1 MSNARYDTN
10 VDDMDYFTFCAQTTF
25 GDVLENP
32 GIPDVVEKAVE
43 ENPEMDDPDFD
54 PMGEDLYD
62 VIDEHEFKFNRSTK
76 VSQKEVDLLLQVC
89 IVKSHNFR
97 LDVFKYNTYILNR
110 DSLKFQWLCLNLLI
124 FTKRFIY

>member
-1 MSNARYDTN
+1 MSNTRYDTN

-97 LDVFKYNTYILNR
+97 LGVLRYYNLNR
-110 DSLKFQWLCLNLLI
+110 ESLKFQWLCLNLLI
-124 FTKRFIY
+124 FAKRFI